1 MNHALFHFLIWTK
14 MVITVYILCDC
25 VLWMPKSG
33 CCFWYSSFTVRA
45 VQVRILYITRDC
57 HPVSKNR
64 SSLNILYLLT
74 LQVALSCPFHL
85 ASTRVSY
92 FQGNRESFPN
102 CNINSFSSTV
112 QVIVMLSFT
121 HSVCWRS
128 VLGSSLTFLYC
139 FKMFNNVKLSF
150 MLRYILPIA

>member
-1 MNHALFHFLIWTK
+1 MCIYFATN
-14 MVITVYILCDC
+14 DE
-25 VLWMPKSG
+25 LWMPKSG
-33 CCFWYSSFTVRA
+33 CCFWYSSFTVHA

-57 HPVSKNR
+57 HPVSKHR
-64 SSLNILYLLT
+64 SSLSIIYLLT
-74 LQVALSCPFHL
+74 LQVALYCPFHL

-112 QVIVMLSFT
+112 QVIVMLSFA
-121 HSVCWRS
+121 HFVCWRS

-139 FKMFNNVKLSF
+139 FIMFNNVKLSF
-150 MLRYILPIA
+150 TLHYILPIAWYCIIIIFIFFSFQ

>member
-1 MNHALFHFLIWTK
+1 MCIFFAT
-14 MVITVYILCDC
+14 DDE
-25 VLWMPKSG
+25 LWMPKSG
-33 CCFWYSSFTVRA
+33 CCFCYSSFTVRA

-57 HPVSKNR
+57 HPVSKHR

-74 LQVALSCPFHL
+74 LQVALYCSFHL

-112 QVIVMLSFT
+112 QVFVMLSFT
-121 HSVCWRS
+121 HFLCWRS
-128 VLGSSLTFLYC
+128 VLDSPLTFLYC
-139 FKMFNNVKLSF
+139 FIMFNNVKLSF
-150 MLRYILPIA
+150 TLHYILPIA